1 MDNHLYTN
9 ELHRQSVEYI
19 QALQGKLAGLLAQR
33 EYTQEQLRQ
42 MVRCSQEAAVECRA
56 LYRRHTLAGTAA
68 EELARL
74 AETGYRLERK
84 SSGSVRIELPLLLPK
99 RGGDSSFIL
108 TPLNE
113 LLSLHAGQLPRL
125 KECTVIFR
133 YIYGEH
139 HRIADIRDHD
149 NVENRAVL
157 NVIER
162 YLLVSDSGYYCTN
175 IQQTAFGSSDKTII
189 LLFPGRIGVDPL
201 PDEVLT

>member
-1 MDNHLYTN
+1 MDKHLYQDEMT
-9 ELHRQSVEYI
+9 LRSVEYI
-19 QALQGKLAGLLAQR
+19 KALYGKLAGLLEQG
-33 EYTQEQLRQ
+33 EQPQEQLRQ
-42 MVRCSQEAAVECRA
+42 LVRLSQEAAVECRA
-56 LYRRHTLAGTAA
+56 LYRRHTPAGTAT
-68 EELARL
+68 EELAKL
-74 AETGYRLERK
+74 AELGYRLEQK

-149 NVENRAVL
+149 NVESRVVL

-189 LLFPGRIGVDPL
+189 LLLPGRIGVDPL